1 MAFVSKNVSGIT
13 GYGFIRDD
21 APDKADDNW
30 TVRFDVWSSGG
41 LRYSPDG
48 LTNGVAYDVQ
58 LRAVN
63 VTGTGPW
70 SETFVGTPA
79 TWWAI
84 RSLSPERVEP
94 GGEVEATIT
103 AAGYGALGGQVVETL
118 PDGFSYAG
126 SDLDEEAVAVAD
138 QEVTFTLFG
147 TGPTTFT
154 YTVTASS
161 EDGTSSFSGVLRNED
176 SEEQPIGGASTIAV
190 TTDTAPEFPA
200 TETGERSVLE
210 SAPESAIIGDPVAA
224 TGAGSEPLTYTLGG
238 DDAALFTIDGS
249 TGQIKVGAGTTLDP
263 AVRDVYTVVV
273 TATGASGASADIT
286 VTIMVVGLL
295 TQYDS
300 DGDGAISKNEA
311 IAAVVDYFAGRLT
324 KDQTIGII
332 VLYFTSSS

>member
-1 MAFVSKNVSGIT
+1 M
-13 GYGFIRDD
+13 
-21 APDKADDNW
+21 
-30 TVRFDVWSSGG
+30 
-41 LRYSPDG
+41 
-48 LTNGVAYDVQ
+48 
-58 LRAVN
+58 RAVN

-286 VTIMVVGLL
+286 VTIMVTGLL

-300 DGDGAISKNEA
+300 DSDGAISKNEA